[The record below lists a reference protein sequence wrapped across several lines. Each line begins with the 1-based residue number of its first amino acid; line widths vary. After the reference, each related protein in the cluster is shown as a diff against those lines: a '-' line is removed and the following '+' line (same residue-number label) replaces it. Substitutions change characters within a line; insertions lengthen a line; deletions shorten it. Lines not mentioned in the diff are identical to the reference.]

1 MLCLLTAA
9 LLAVFAEQTC
19 ASLRVTGGGVGV
31 WGVGVGG
38 RRNVE
43 GMCLS
48 TNRIIKVRLIKIYG
62 TCLINQKNVCYQV

>member
-31 WGVGVGG
+31 WGGG
-38 RRNVE
+38 GGGSSKCRGNVFE
-43 GMCLS
+43 HEQ
-48 TNRIIKVRLIKIYG
+48 N
-62 TCLINQKNVCYQV
+62 N